1 MKVILRKDY
10 EHLGQSGQVVE
21 VKKGYASNFLIPN
34 GIAMIATD
42 SNKRHSEEVTRQQS
56 RKREKE
62 LDEAKKLAGDL
73 SNVSVDIVVKTG
85 EEDRLFGSVTSQ
97 MVHDALIE
105 KGYSSLDKRKISI
118 GEPIKKLGEHE
129 VDIKLHHSVI
139 AKIKVNV
146 KKEGQEMGNGVA
158 EENTENSEQTN
169 EASEKETPASVQE

>member
-34 GIAMIATD
+34 GIAVIATD

-56 RKREKE
+56 RKRNKE
-62 LDEAKKLAGDL
+62 LEEAKKLAGDL
-73 SNVSVDIVVKTG
+73 SNVSVDITVKTG
-85 EEDRLFGSVTSQ
+85 EENRLFGSVTSQ
-97 MVHDALIE
+97 MVHDALVE
-105 KGYSSLDKRKISI
+105 KGYSTLDKRKISI
-118 GEPIKKLGEHE
+118 GEPIKTLGEHE
-129 VDIKLHHSVI
+129 VDIKLHHTVV

-146 KKEGQEMGNGVA
+146 KKEGGEDVA
-158 EENTENSEQTN
+158 EETTEVAEQTN